1 MTPGSR
7 PGYPP
12 GMADIAAPSVRSSSG
27 RPRAAALSYIL
38 PALGFGIPT
47 PFVLWHLGRTGEL
60 PMTPFGFRS
69 HSGPFEAVGQ
79 DGFVA
84 LGIAFLGA
92 CAIDVLAGAWLWGGR
107 RRGAALG
114 AAATPV
120 TLFFAAGFAF
130 PFLLAAIPIRLV
142 LTAAAWPKLR

>member
-1 MTPGSR
+1 MDDIRPAQTP
-7 PGYPP
+7 
-12 GMADIAAPSVRSSSG
+12 RSTVD
-27 RPRAAALSYIL
+27 RAAADGRARGLERAAGLAYIL

-47 PFVLWHLGRTGEL
+47 PFVLWHLVRTGEL

-84 LGIAFLGA
+84 LGIAFLGV
-92 CAIDVLAGAWLWGGR
+92 CAVDVLAGAWLLRGR
-107 RRGAALG
+107 RRGAVVGL
-114 AAATPV
+114 AATPV

-130 PFLLAAIPIRLV
+130 PFLLAAIPIRVV